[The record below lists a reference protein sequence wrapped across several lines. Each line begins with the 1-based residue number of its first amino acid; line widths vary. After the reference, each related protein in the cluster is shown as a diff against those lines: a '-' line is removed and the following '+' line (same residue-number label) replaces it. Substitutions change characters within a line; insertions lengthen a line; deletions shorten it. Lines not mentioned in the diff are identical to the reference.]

1 LPIGAADVSFG
12 GLPQR
17 SRQRFGGR
25 AHLFRNGSTR
35 AGALSSMETDRLS
48 PPSSRARAKLT
59 DVARLAK
66 VSLATASRALN
77 QPGIVRPAIRE
88 RVERA
93 VEKLA
98 YTPDRMAKA
107 LSSGKSGI
115 IGAVVP
121 TIGNAIFADGV
132 EALQDRLSERGY
144 TLLLSNS
151 QYDPEKELRQI
162 KALLEHGV
170 DGLVL
175 VGDSFAPDVL
185 PLIRRRGIP
194 FVTTYVCTSRH
205 GIPAIGIDNR
215 KATEEATHYLLE
227 LGHRKFAVIANT
239 ALPND
244 RSQARLEGMLAA
256 LAQRGI
262 GLAANRIVEVTQPSI
277 ANGGRAFASLIAAD
291 PGLTAILCTTD
302 ALAVGALAEA
312 RRRGIRV
319 PQDISV
325 VGFDDIEI
333 AAEVEPS
340 LTTVNV
346 PAAEISR
353 IAADHLISAIEGN
366 PIPLRTRIDALL
378 VVRDSTDR
386 ARRGAEVPA
395 RGRSRTS
402 GIVA

>member
-1 LPIGAADVSFG
+1 MG
-12 GLPQR
+12 
-17 SRQRFGGR
+17 
-25 AHLFRNGSTR
+25 TK
-35 AGALSSMETDRLS
+35 RLS
-48 PPSSRARAKLT
+48 PPSNLARAKLT

-77 QPGIVRPAIRE
+77 QPSIVRPAIKE

-93 VEKLA
+93 VEKLS

-107 LSSGKSGI
+107 LSSGKSRI
-115 IGAVVP
+115 VGAVVP

-132 EALQDRLSERGY
+132 EALQDRLGERGY

-175 VGDSFAPDVL
+175 VGDSFAPDAL

-215 KATEEATHYLLE
+215 QATEEMTRYLLG
-227 LGHRKFAVIANT
+227 LGHREFAVISNT

-244 RSQARLEGMLAA
+244 RSKARLEGMLAA
-256 LAQRGI
+256 LAERGM
-262 GLAANRIVEVTQPSI
+262 GLASSRIIEVTQPLI
-277 ANGGRAFASLIAAD
+277 ANGRRAFATLIAAD
-291 PGLTAILCTTD
+291 RALTAILCTTD
-302 ALAVGALAEA
+302 TLAVGALAEA

-319 PQDISV
+319 PQDMSV

-333 AAEVEPS
+333 ASEVDPP

-346 PAAEISR
+346 PAEEIGR
-353 IAADHLISAIEGN
+353 IAADHLVRAIEGES
-366 PIPLRTRIDALL
+366 IPMTTKIDALL
-378 VVRDSTDR
+378 AVRDSTAR
-386 ARRGAEVPA
+386 ARQGAAVPA
-395 RGRSRTS
+395 RGRIRTTR
-402 GIVA
+402 ILA

>member
-1 LPIGAADVSFG
+1 
-12 GLPQR
+12 
-17 SRQRFGGR
+17 
-25 AHLFRNGSTR
+25 
-35 AGALSSMETDRLS
+35 METNRLP
-48 PPSSRARAKLT
+48 PPSNRARAKLT
-59 DVARLAK
+59 DVARLAE

-77 QPGIVRPAIRE
+77 QPSIVRPAIRE

-107 LSSGKSGI
+107 LSSGKSNI
-115 IGAVVP
+115 VGAVVP

-132 EALQDRLSERGY
+132 EALQDRLSQRGY

-175 VGDSFAPDVL
+175 VGDSFAPDAL

-194 FVTTYVCTSRH
+194 FVTTYVCASRH

-244 RSQARLEGMLAA
+244 RSQARLEGMVAA

-262 GLAANRIVEVTQPSI
+262 GLAPDRIVEVTQPTI
-277 ANGGRAFASLIAAD
+277 ANGRRAFASLITAD

-312 RRRGIRV
+312 RRAGVRV
-319 PQDISV
+319 PRDISV
-325 VGFDDIEI
+325 IGFDDIEI

-353 IAADHLISAIEGN
+353 IAVDHLIGAIEGS
-366 PIPLRTRIDALL
+366 PIPMTTRIDAPL

-386 ARRGAEVPA
+386 ARQSAELPA
-395 RGRSRTS
+395 RSRMRTS
-402 GIVA
+402 RVVA

>member
-1 LPIGAADVSFG
+1 ME
-12 GLPQR
+12 
-17 SRQRFGGR
+17 
-25 AHLFRNGSTR
+25 RN
-35 AGALSSMETDRLS
+35 RLS
-48 PPSSRARAKLT
+48 QAPNRARAKLT

-77 QPGIVRPAIRE
+77 QPSIVRPAIRE

-98 YTPDRMAKA
+98 YAPDRMAKA
-107 LSSGKSGI
+107 LSSGKSRTV
-115 IGAVVP
+115 GAVVP

-132 EALQDRLSERGY
+132 EALQNRLDERGY
-144 TLLLSNS
+144 TLLLSIS

-175 VGDSFAPDVL
+175 VGDSFASDAL

-194 FVTTYVCTSRH
+194 FVTTYVCDSRH

-215 KATEEATHYLLE
+215 RATEEATRYLLE
-227 LGHRKFAVIANT
+227 LGHRNFAVIANT

-244 RSQARLEGMLAA
+244 RSQARLEGILAV
-256 LAQRGI
+256 LAHCNM
-262 GLAANRIVEVTQPSI
+262 GLGPNRIVEVTQPSI
-277 ANGGRAFASLIAAD
+277 SNGRRAFATLTAAD
-291 PGLTAILCTTD
+291 PSLTAVICTTD

-312 RRRGIRV
+312 RRRRIRI
-319 PQDISV
+319 PLDMSI

-333 AAEVEPS
+333 AAEVDPS

-346 PAAEISR
+346 PAAEIGR

-366 PIPLRTRIDALL
+366 SIPMTTRIDAPL
-378 VVRDSTDR
+378 VVRESTNR
-386 ARRGAEVPA
+386 APHNPVLAARRRLRVKDVSA
-395 RGRSRTS
+395 
-402 GIVA
+402 

>member
-1 LPIGAADVSFG
+1 
-12 GLPQR
+12 
-17 SRQRFGGR
+17 
-25 AHLFRNGSTR
+25 
-35 AGALSSMETDRLS
+35 METNRLS
-48 PPSSRARAKLT
+48 QASNRARAKLT
-59 DVARLAK
+59 DVARLAN

-77 QPGIVRPAIRE
+77 QPDIVRPAIRE

-98 YTPDRMAKA
+98 YTPDRTAKA
-107 LSSGKSGI
+107 LSSGKSRI
-115 IGAVVP
+115 VGAIVP

-162 KALLEHGV
+162 RALLEHGV

-175 VGDSFAPDVL
+175 VGDSFAPDAL

-194 FVTTYVCTSRH
+194 FVTTYVCASRH

-215 KATEEATHYLLE
+215 RATEEATRYLLE
-227 LGHRKFAVIANT
+227 LGHRNFGVITNT

-244 RSQARLEGMLAA
+244 RSQARLAGILAA
-256 LAQRGI
+256 LAHRNM
-262 GLAANRIVEVTQPSI
+262 GLGPNRIVEVTQPSI
-277 ANGGRAFASLIAAD
+277 SNGRRAFATLIAAD
-291 PGLTAILCTTD
+291 PVLTAIVCTTD

-319 PQDISV
+319 PLDMSV

-333 AAEVEPS
+333 AVGVDPS

-346 PAAEISR
+346 PAAEIGR
-353 IAADHLISAIEGN
+353 TAADHLISAIEGN
-366 PIPLRTRIDALL
+366 SIPITTRMDALL
-378 VVRDSTDR
+378 VVRESTDR
-386 ARRGAEVPA
+386 APHNPALSARRRLKVKDISA
-395 RGRSRTS
+395 
-402 GIVA
+402 

>member
-1 LPIGAADVSFG
+1 
-12 GLPQR
+12 
-17 SRQRFGGR
+17 
-25 AHLFRNGSTR
+25 
-35 AGALSSMETDRLS
+35 METNGPE
-48 PPSSRARAKLT
+48 PPPNRARAKLT

-77 QPGIVRPAIRE
+77 QPSIVRPAIRE

-98 YTPDRMAKA
+98 YAPDRMAKA

-115 IGAVVP
+115 VGAVVP

-175 VGDSFAPDVL
+175 VGDSFAPDAL

-194 FVTTYVCTSRH
+194 FVTTYVCASRH

-215 KATEEATHYLLE
+215 RATEETTRYLLE

-256 LAQRGI
+256 LAQRGM
-262 GLAANRIVEVTQPSI
+262 GLAPDRIVEVTQPTI
-277 ANGGRAFASLIAAD
+277 ANGRRAFASLIAAD

-319 PQDISV
+319 PRDISV

-366 PIPLRTRIDALL
+366 SIPMMTRVDALL
-378 VVRDSTDR
+378 VVRESTDR
-386 ARRGAEVPA
+386 ARQCAELPA
-395 RGRSRTS
+395 RSRLRTNRV
-402 GIVA
+402 VA

>member
-1 LPIGAADVSFG
+1 ME
-12 GLPQR
+12 
-17 SRQRFGGR
+17 
-25 AHLFRNGSTR
+25 RN
-35 AGALSSMETDRLS
+35 RLS
-48 PPSSRARAKLT
+48 QSSKRARAKLT

-93 VEKLA
+93 VEKLSYA
-98 YTPDRMAKA
+98 PDRMAKA
-107 LSSGKSGI
+107 LSSGKSRI
-115 IGAVVP
+115 VGAVVP

-132 EALQDRLSERGY
+132 EALQNRLDERGY

-162 KALLEHGV
+162 KALLEHGI

-175 VGDSFAPDVL
+175 VGDSFAPEAL

-194 FVTTYVCTSRH
+194 FVTTYVCASKH

-215 KATEEATHYLLE
+215 LATEEATRYLLE

-244 RSQARLEGMLAA
+244 RSQARMEGMLAA
-256 LAQRGI
+256 LAHHNI
-262 GLAANRIVEVTQPSI
+262 GLGPDRIVEVTQPSI
-277 ANGGRAFASLIAAD
+277 SNGRRAFATLIAAD
-291 PGLTAILCTTD
+291 PALTAILCTTD
-302 ALAVGALAEA
+302 ALAAGALAEA

-319 PQDISV
+319 PVELSV

-333 AAEVEPS
+333 AGEADPS

-346 PAAEISR
+346 PAADIGR
-353 IAADHLISAIEGN
+353 IAADHLISAIEGS
-366 PIPLRTRIDALL
+366 PIPMTTRIDALL
-378 VVRDSTDR
+378 IVRESTDR
-386 ARRGAEVPA
+386 PPHSPPSTSRRRP
-395 RGRSRTS
+395 RTKPVS
-402 GIVA
+402 A

>member
-1 LPIGAADVSFG
+1 
-12 GLPQR
+12 
-17 SRQRFGGR
+17 
-25 AHLFRNGSTR
+25 
-35 AGALSSMETDRLS
+35 METTRLS
-48 PPSSRARAKLT
+48 PPADHKRAKLT
-59 DVARLAK
+59 DVAHLAK

-98 YTPDRMAKA
+98 YAPDRMAKA
-107 LSSGKSGI
+107 LSSGKSRI

-132 EALQDRLSERGY
+132 EALQDRLGELGY

-175 VGDSFAPDVL
+175 VGDTFAPEAV

-194 FVTTYVCTSRH
+194 FVTTYVCESRH
-205 GIPAIGIDNR
+205 DIPAIGIDNR
-215 KATEEATHYLLE
+215 QATEDMTRYLLK

-239 ALPND
+239 ASPND
-244 RSQARLEGMLAA
+244 RSQARLEGMLGA
-256 LAQRGI
+256 LAEVSLPLNKDKIIQ
-262 GLAANRIVEVTQPSI
+262 VTQPSI
-277 ANGGRAFASLIAAD
+277 ANGGQAFGALVAAA

-302 ALAVGALAEA
+302 ALAVGVLAEA

-319 PQDISV
+319 PEDLSV
-325 VGFDDIEI
+325 VGFDDVEI
-333 AAEVEPS
+333 AAEVAPS

-346 PAAEISR
+346 PAGKIGR
-353 IAADHLISAIEGN
+353 IAADHLVSAIAGDRI
-366 PIPLRTRIDALL
+366 PIATRIDAPL
-378 VVRDSTDR
+378 VFRDSTAPVR
-386 ARRGAEVPA
+386 RRGHSASL
-395 RGRSRTS
+395 RSR
-402 GIVA
+402 G